1 MLVVLDN
8 SVNQGDVITRI
19 INLITLYFSPANR
32 QMGENIYISEIRRNI
47 QDQNGVISISNI
59 KIYNNVGGQY
69 SSSQTSQNY
78 LDTQT
83 REIELIDDII
93 FAEPN
98 QIYQIRFPTKDIR
111 VRVKDFRTVTIS

>member
-1 MLVVLDN
+1 
-8 SVNQGDVITRI
+8 
-19 INLITLYFSPANR
+19 
-32 QMGENIYISEIRRNI
+32 MGENIYISEIRRNI